1 MAKSILEGPLNPPP
15 GRPSWGGRSDLRLR
29 YLGWGVRD
37 FQHDPVVLHCDR
49 ATNYYIVLR
58 GEIIVT
64 TTEAVRTVRG
74 PTALLIDPAC
84 AFGLTQSSRE
94 KVDVLVWVWK
104 GRPISQEL
112 RPASGAFLLL
122 DLQRRSLDSLAE
134 LHLRCRNEV
143 ARADSYLVESLAALR
158 KLVEVE
164 ILRASRVAPPIDDS
178 RWDLANSWMMKNHSI
193 HAPVPALCDYLRMS
207 PSTLHRFFRKHADM
221 APGAYFRDLKM
232 NEARRLIRDLGWQ
245 VKATAYHLGYRHP
258 NELSRTLAGR
268 TSGK

>member
-1 MAKSILEGPLNPPP
+1 MIP
-15 GRPSWGGRSDLRLR
+15 W
-29 YLGWGVRD
+29 Y
-37 FQHDPVVLHCDR
+37 CT
-49 ATNYYIVLR
+49 ATGNELYIVLR

-178 RWDLANSWMMKNHSI
+178 RWDLANSWMMKNLSI
-193 HAPVPALCDYLRMS
+193 HAPVPLFAIICACPR
-207 PSTLHRFFRKHADM
+207 
-221 APGAYFRDLKM
+221 APCIASSVSMPIWPQGHIFA
-232 NEARRLIRDLGWQ
+232 I
-245 VKATAYHLGYRHP
+245 
-258 NELSRTLAGR
+258 SR
-268 TSGK
+268 